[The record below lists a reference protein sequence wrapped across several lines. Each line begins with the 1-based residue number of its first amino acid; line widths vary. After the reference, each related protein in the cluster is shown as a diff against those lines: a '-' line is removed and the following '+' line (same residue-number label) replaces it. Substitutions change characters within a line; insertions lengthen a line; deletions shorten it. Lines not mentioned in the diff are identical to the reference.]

1 MKHWLIGLMTIL
13 PLPFLLL
20 VKSSNE
26 SIKLNF
32 ARILEAVIM
41 AVIVGLLT
49 SYITVREL
57 TIKVDALDYRLNRI
71 ENFIIYKLPASIA
84 LRNIKHEKKE

>member
-1 MKHWLIGLMTIL
+1 MRHWLINLMTIL
-13 PLPFLLL
+13 PLPFLLIIKSGHES
-20 VKSSNE
+20 VK
-26 SIKLNF
+26 INF
-32 ARILEAVIM
+32 ARIVEAVIM

-71 ENFIIYKLPASIA
+71 ENFILYKLPASIA
-84 LRNIKHEKKE
+84 SQDIKNAKK